1 VTAAAFTVLAS
12 ILLTAAT
19 VAFIT
24 LANWPRGT
32 TPRRPLGKTME
43 LAPFERL

>member
-1 VTAAAFTVLAS
+1 MIATLILLAS
-12 ILLTAAT
+12 VALTAVT
-19 VAFIT
+19 VALLAI
-24 LANWPRGT
+24 ANWPHGA

>member
-1 VTAAAFTVLAS
+1 VTAAALTVLAS
-12 ILLTAAT
+12 ILLTAAI

-24 LANWPRGT
+24 AMNWPRGS
-32 TPRRPLGKTME
+32 TPRRPLGNTIE